1 MTIFVV
7 LMEPNR
13 LKKSRCDVETHP
25 VVTQHGL
32 ENREHSKMEKTTADT
47 DMFIIGF
54 VS

>member
-1 MTIFVV
+1 MTRFMVS
-7 LMEPNR
+7 MEPNR

-32 ENREHSKMEKTTADT
+32 ENREPSKMEKKTANT